1 MIFKFICRFHYPV
14 RAEIYMSAD
23 DETTAREEFKKLN
36 HQTFDWTEDA
46 VRQEFSTL
54 EVVDARPPHKVI

>member
-14 RAEIYMSAD
+14 KAEIYVSAD
-23 DETTAREEFKKLN
+23 DEKTARKEFQKLN
-36 HQTFDWTEDA
+36 HQTFDWTEDE

-54 EVVDARPPHKVI
+54 EVVDGQKP

>member
-14 RAEIYMSAD
+14 KAEIYVSAD
-23 DETTAREEFKKLN
+23 DEKTARKEFQKLN
-36 HQTFDWTEDA
+36 HQTFDWTEDQ

-54 EVVDARPPHKVI
+54 EVVDGQKP

>member
-14 RAEIYMSAD
+14 RAEIYLSAD
-23 DETTAREEFKKLN
+23 DEKTAREEFKKLN

-54 EVVDARPPHKVI
+54 EVFNGQKS

>member
-14 RAEIYMSAD
+14 RAEIYLSAD
-23 DETTAREEFKKLN
+23 DEKTARAEFLKLN

-54 EVVDARPPHKVI
+54 EVFNGQKS

>member
-14 RAEIYMSAD
+14 RAEIYLSAA
-23 DETTAREEFKKLN
+23 DEKTAREEFLKLN

-46 VRQEFSTL
+46 SQTRV
-54 EVVDARPPHKVI
+54 

>member
-14 RAEIYMSAD
+14 KAEIYVSAD
-23 DETTAREEFKKLN
+23 NEKTARKEFQKLN
-36 HQTFDWTEDA
+36 HQTFDWTEDE

-54 EVVDARPPHKVI
+54 EVVDGQKP

>member
-14 RAEIYMSAD
+14 KAEIYVSAD
-23 DETTAREEFKKLN
+23 NEKTAREEFQKLN
-36 HQTFDWTEDA
+36 QQTFDWTEDQ

-54 EVVDARPPHKVI
+54 EVVDGQKP